1 MWSVYMHYL
10 CCPRPCALQLC
21 QLLLAICSDLCC
33 PTHPLHYFSVLATDV
48 IVQLG
53 PVLHERIKILF
64 IKMFNYN
71 PLFTVGVSS
80 ITTSTAQQ
88 ITPTSGIKDGRFAC
102 VNSTVI
108 FTCEVR
114 GSEGIAWRSDAY
126 IGSGNAQLGY
136 SAELQN
142 VGETLPAPNND
153 QTVANLT
160 RESRENGALVL
171 ESTLLVV
178 ASDSQNS
185 SVTCTN
191 GTDLRITTFTLTVLC
206 EY

>member
-1 MWSVYMHYL
+1 
-10 CCPRPCALQLC
+10 
-21 QLLLAICSDLCC
+21 
-33 PTHPLHYFSVLATDV
+33 
-48 IVQLG
+48 
-53 PVLHERIKILF
+53 
-64 IKMFNYN
+64 MFNNN

-88 ITPTSGIKDGRFAC
+88 ITSTSGIKDERFAC

-126 IGSGNAQLGY
+126 IGSGNIQLGY
-136 SAELQN
+136 IAEFQD
-142 VGETLPAPNND
+142 VGETLLASD
-153 QTVANLT
+153 GQTVANLT
-160 RESRENGALVL
+160 RNFIENGVIVL

-178 ASDSQNS
+178 ASDSQSS

-191 GTDLRITTFTLTVLC
+191 GTDLGITTFTFTVLC